1 MDAEDLLLDDSAD
14 GEVIEDVSAVAPDIH
29 GTVLAKAF
37 VVETVDLR
45 NLARF
50 VVASDKT
57 YASGVLDLQEEK
69 EEERFD

>member
-29 GTVLAKAF
+29 GTVLAEAL
-37 VVETVDLR
+37 VVETVDLG
-45 NLARF
+45 NLAGF

-57 YASGVLDLQEEK
+57 YTSGVLDLQEEK
-69 EEERFD
+69 KEERFD